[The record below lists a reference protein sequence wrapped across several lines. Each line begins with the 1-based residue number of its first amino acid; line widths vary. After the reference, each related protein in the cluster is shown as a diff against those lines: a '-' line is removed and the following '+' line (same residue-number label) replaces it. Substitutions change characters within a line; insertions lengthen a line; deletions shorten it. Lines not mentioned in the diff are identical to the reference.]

1 MQNHMHPPVDH
12 LPHGLHSEAIHWL
25 QNVWPVQTR
34 LWSLPGEPRWIRA
47 RPAPPGFPRGLPT
60 VRIAGSC
67 QNTQPDGLYLRF
79 GAQPNPHGEGYI
91 DPFATGFVDMI
102 AIEVCLPAA
111 ISDGNRSMY
120 CPSTYSRTVYVPA
133 NWLRQNIPVQG
144 GRQVPIW
151 RVTGIFEDEPACDL
165 HLPVRHLRV
174 LYAIM
179 DDLWQRVCCYAL
191 NAHEFL
197 FRHTQLGQY
206 NAPLIQVFLK
216 LMKPTANI
224 FNGGN

>member
-1 MQNHMHPPVDH
+1 VFHVGHPDSPYRKSVSKEIV
-12 LPHGLHSEAIHWL
+12 G
-25 QNVWPVQTR
+25 
-34 LWSLPGEPRWIRA
+34 
-47 RPAPPGFPRGLPT
+47 RG
-60 VRIAGSC
+60 I
-67 QNTQPDGLYLRF
+67 
-79 GAQPNPHGEGYI
+79 
-91 DPFATGFVDMI
+91 VDMI
-102 AIEVCLPAA
+102 AIEDCGS
-111 ISDGNRSMY
+111 IQNFNDKRSRY
-120 CPSTYSRTVYVPA
+120 CPSTYSHTVYVPA
-133 NWLRQNIPVQG
+133 NWLLQNIPVKG
-144 GRQVPIW
+144 GGQVPIW
-151 RVTGIFEDEPACDL
+151 RATGIFEDEPASDL
-165 HLPVRHLRV
+165 YLPVRHLRV